1 VLRGVWMPLGL
12 PAEDGFLRDMVITN
26 LFRSEVDFGR
36 VVRARDALHF
46 YEATAGLA
54 QTFKHELRIA
64 IGTTVNCYFAW
75 DFLKFATDPN
85 GPGAGALIKSW
96 LDRDPDWYRK
106 YIDNEIRQR
115 GWWVLPPG
123 MVFRVFEHL
132 RHRSLPAKVKSMAW
146 VLPLFFFDFA
156 VCVAANRVLKKRAAV
171 GFW

>member
-1 VLRGVWMPLGL
+1 MPLGL
-12 PAEDGFLRDMVITN
+12 PAEDGFLRDMVITD

-64 IGTTVNCYFAW
+64 IGTAVNCYFAW

-96 LDRDPDWYRK
+96 LDRDPDWYSK

-123 MVFRVFEHL
+123 MVFRSFERL
-132 RHRSLPAKVKSMAW
+132 RNRSPLATLKGMAW
-146 VLPLFFFDFA
+146 VLPLFLFDFA
-156 VCVAANRVLKKRAAV
+156 VCVAANRALKKRAAV